1 MDILLQ
7 ALLNGLMIA
16 MFYILIALGLTLVF
30 SIMDIINFAHGEMY
44 MLGGY
49 IVYYFCSIYHL
60 NYFVTLFAA
69 MLIVGFFGVVIEKI
83 IFKPFRGQLLN
94 AFIVSLG
101 LAWIL
106 QSFALLSFGTLDK
119 SVESPFSGMVNF
131 FGITLSLER
140 MIITAI
146 GLLLVILLY
155 LFIRY
160 SKIGQAM
167 RAVAQD
173 TDAAAIQGINIDY
186 ICSVVFLIGS
196 ALAAGAG
203 VLIIPIFLINPFVGI
218 IPNMKALIII
228 IVGGMGSI
236 PGVLL
241 AGLFLGFIES
251 FGVLLLSG
259 PSVEMLSFLFVV
271 LILIFRPKGIFGV

>member
-1 MDILLQ
+1 MEILLQ

-49 IVYYFCSIYHL
+49 IVYYLCAVYNM
-60 NYFVTLFAA
+60 NYFVTLIAA
-69 MLIVGFFGVVIEKI
+69 MVIVGVFGVMIEKI
-83 IFKPFRGQLLN
+83 IFKPFRGELLN

-106 QSFALLSFGTLDK
+106 QSLALICFGTLDK
-119 SVESPFSGMVNF
+119 SVNSPFPGMVVF
-131 FGITLSLER
+131 FGRTLSVER
-140 MIITAI
+140 LIVTAI
-146 GLLLVILLY
+146 GIILVILLY

-167 RAVAQD
+167 RAIAQD
-173 TDAAAIQGINIDY
+173 ADAAAIQGINIDH
-186 ICSVVFLIGS
+186 ICSIAFLIGS

-203 VLIIPIFLINPFVGI
+203 VLIIPIFLVNPFVGI

-236 PGVLL
+236 PGVLV

-251 FGVLLLSG
+251 FGTLFLTG
-259 PSVEMLSFLFVV
+259 PSVEMLIFLFVM